1 MFTSYQWPHK
11 KEQEL
16 SKGTNAE
23 AGDENHKY
31 REETYQK
38 WMRISAMCMWHR
50 PKCACDRASDIE
62 RQQIWD
68 LKKYLEMSN
77 IIAQLIK

>member
-38 WMRISAMCMWHR
+38 WMRISAMCM
-50 PKCACDRASDIE
+50 
-62 RQQIWD
+62 
-68 LKKYLEMSN
+68 
-77 IIAQLIK
+77 